1 MSYSMKPAVRRMA
14 LLALLAGAVPAEGQ
28 AQGGNPGR
36 PTPTRIPVTVALVD
50 ELPASQA
57 PFALLRRSANEG
69 GDVII
74 VPASADA
81 DLLSDAVRAL
91 LTVRRHQ
98 GDQASQRGVLRVTA
112 RTNRRPALPWAVR
125 VLADARRTAPQA
137 LDGVG
142 TARSITIWL
151 PPQRPS

>member
-1 MSYSMKPAVRRMA
+1 MSHSIKRSVRRLA
-14 LLALLAGAVPAEGQ
+14 LLALYAGTVPVEGQ
-28 AQGGNPGR
+28 AQGGSSGR
-36 PTPTRIPVTVALVD
+36 SAPTRIPVTVALVD

-57 PFALLRRSANEG
+57 PFALLRRSANQG

-74 VPASADA
+74 IPASAEA

-98 GDQASQRGVLRVTA
+98 GDQATQHGVLRVTA

-125 VLADARRTAPQA
+125 VLADVRRTLPQA

-142 TARSITIWL
+142 PVRSITIWL